1 MKYRS
6 PNQRHQRFTIDCIF
20 TQSSCRLPPF
30 FAAIAFSA
38 CFSISVGA
46 QPNLQWQMYS
56 GVSWAIWKG
65 KEDPNEDINRYK
77 AGAAVGV
84 GLVMALKEGL
94 GLELM
99 AAYENKGRSLRP
111 PAQLNARS
119 NCHYLTLAVSLEKA
133 PFRKYDQF
141 SLGLGGYGGYLLQ
154 QQTVISDVP
163 NQPFSFTDGFH
174 RYDLGPLATA
184 RWDFLSYG
192 KLDFSLQARAAL
204 GLVNIHKSL
213 AFFPPDTVL
222 RNRSL
227 VLALGGRL
235 SK

>member
-1 MKYRS
+1 MKYCHTS
-6 PNQRHQRFTIDCIF
+6 FIAL
-20 TQSSCRLPPF
+20 SLLL
-30 FAAIAFSA
+30 FASA
-38 CFSISVGA
+38 DA
-46 QPNLQWQMYS
+46 QPHLQWQMYS
-56 GVSWAIWKG
+56 GVSWSIWKG
-65 KEDPNEDINRYK
+65 KGDPNEDISRYK
-77 AGAAVGV
+77 AGATAGV

-119 NCHYLTLAVSLEKA
+119 NCHYLTLAACLEGA

-154 QQTVISDVP
+154 QQTVIRDAP
-163 NQPFSFTDGFH
+163 NQPFSFSDGLH

-184 RWDFLSYG
+184 RWDFLSHG
-192 KLDFSLQARAAL
+192 KFDFFLQARAAF
-204 GLVNIHKSL
+204 GLMNIHKSL
-213 AFFPPDTVL
+213 TLFPPDAVL

-227 VLALGGRL
+227 VLALGAQLR
-235 SK
+235 K